1 MRTCYS
7 FIAAAV
13 LALTAL
19 GAAAQA
25 GSRYAIQIV
34 SPADA
39 ATVFSDGGDVPVQV
53 AVVPALAAGDQVEL
67 LVDGTAVA
75 PPMALLDFP
84 LNGIT
89 RGEHVLEARVIDAT
103 GNVASSSPASIFY
116 VWQASL
122 LFPSRGA
129 TDSSTHE
136 IHCCRG
142 LPDGLRSAYTSAPW
156 MHPSKSS
163 SATRCGGST

>member
-25 GSRYAIQIV
+25 GSGYAIQIV

-39 ATVFSDGGDVPVQV
+39 ATVFSDSGDVPVQV
-53 AVVPALAAGDQVEL
+53 AVVPALAAGDRVEL

-89 RGEHVLEARVIDAT
+89 RGEHALEARVIDAT

-116 VWQASL
+116 VWQESL
-122 LFPSRGA
+122 LFPS
-129 TDSSTHE
+129 
-136 IHCCRG
+136 
-142 LPDGLRSAYTSAPW
+142 LPQTLPGGLRSAYTSAPW
-156 MHPSKSS
+156 MPPSKSS